1 MPSDSDS
8 PTRPEREKHR
18 KHSRKD
24 KDKKKHKSKSKK
36 EKKDKS
42 AKKSHKRSHSDRGS
56 DSDSDSSDSGG
67 ESRAHKKK
75 SSSSSSKKD
84 ASSSFTAWMHDDSD
98 LRQPA
103 KPANTNQPTHQHQ
116 PDVVKRKTSIDSIPK
131 QQRPSVSSSRKSSVM
146 APQRPEEHV
155 AEMNKLRRELDPM
168 TGRIRLIKGTGEVVE
183 EIVTKKQHLEIN
195 QQATRGDG
203 AAYSSILHSLVRE

>member
-1 MPSDSDS
+1 MPSDSES
-8 PTRPEREKHR
+8 PTRQEREKHH

-42 AKKSHKRSHSDRGS
+42 AKKSHHNKRSHSDRGS
-56 DSDSDSSDSGG
+56 DSDSVSSDSGG

-75 SSSSSSKKD
+75 SSKKD
-84 ASSSFTAWMHDDSD
+84 ISSVTAWMHDDSD

-116 PDVVKRKTSIDSIPK
+116 PDVVERKASVDSIPK
-131 QQRPSVSSSRKSSVM
+131 QRRPSVSSSRKSSVM

-183 EIVTKKQHLEIN
+183 EIVTKKQHVEIN

>member
-75 SSSSSSKKD
+75 SSSSSKKD